1 MLFCGILL
9 EKELNK
15 IEKLR
20 HKIDATDL
28 QLVKLLNNRAGFA
41 DEIGK
46 IKRKLKLPVYV
57 PSREIDVIAHVQ
69 AKNPG
74 PLSDHAISRLYE
86 RIIDE
91 SRRLEKENLDKRD
104 LKGT

>member
-20 HKIDATDL
+20 HKIDATDI

-57 PSREIDVIAHVQ
+57 PSREIDVIANVQ
-69 AKNPG
+69 ATNPG
-74 PLSDHAISRLYE
+74 PLSDQAISRLYE

-91 SRRLEKENLDKRD
+91 SRRLEKENQDKRD